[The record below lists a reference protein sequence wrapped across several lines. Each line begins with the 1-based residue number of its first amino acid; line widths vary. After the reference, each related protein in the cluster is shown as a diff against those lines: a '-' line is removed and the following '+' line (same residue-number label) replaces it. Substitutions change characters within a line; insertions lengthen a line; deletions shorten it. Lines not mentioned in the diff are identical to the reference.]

1 MSFLAQTPQEEIS
14 TVITQ
19 TGEQAKTAMMW
30 FAVIAVIV
38 LVIMFSK
45 K

>member
-1 MSFLAQTPQEEIS
+1 MTFLAQTPQDEIQN
-14 TVITQ
+14 VITQ
-19 TGEQAKTAMMW
+19 TGEGAKQTMMW

-38 LVIMFSK
+38 LLILFSK

>member
-1 MSFLAQTPQEEIS
+1 MGFLAQTPQDEIQN
-14 TVITQ
+14 VITQ
-19 TGEQAKTAMMW
+19 TGEGTKQAMVW

-38 LVIMFSK
+38 LLILFSK

>member
-1 MSFLAQTPQEEIS
+1 MGFLAQTPQDEMQN
-14 TVITQ
+14 VLTQ
-19 TGEQAKTAMMW
+19 TGEGAKTAMMW

-38 LVIMFSK
+38 LLILFSK